1 MVVDDKELVEIL
13 STILEIIYSIK
24 AEVVELGGFRD

>member
-1 MVVDDKELVEIL
+1 MVVDDKELAEIL
-13 STILEIIYSIK
+13 GTMLEIIYSIK